1 MTEAFLSRAM
11 DVYGDCIY
19 RLALCRLQN
28 QADAEDAFQDTFL
41 ALFQQGNAAAWEEEH
56 LKAWLLRV
64 AVNKCGDIARR
75 RRRTAPLAFEE
86 LAETPGHDLYGYI
99 DLWDAVNRLP
109 EKQRL
114 IFHLHYCEGYQTGEI
129 GEILKMPGSTVR
141 VYLNRARTALR
152 KELGDNAE
160 IS

>member
-11 DVYGDCIY
+11 DVYGDCVY

-28 QADAEDAFQDTFL
+28 RADAEDAFQDTFL
-41 ALFQQGNAAAWEEEH
+41 ALFQEGDAAAWEEEH
-56 LKAWLLRV
+56 LKAWLIRV

-75 RRRTAPLAFEE
+75 RRHISPLE
-86 LAETPGHDLYGYI
+86 LAELPETPGIDLYGYI

-109 EKQRL
+109 EKQRM
-114 IFHLHYCEGYQTGEI
+114 IFHLHYCEGYQTKEI
-129 GEILKMPGSTVR
+129 GELLKMPGSTVR
-141 VYLNRARTALR
+141 VYLNRARGALR
-152 KELGDNAE
+152 KELRDNAE

>member
-1 MTEAFLSRAM
+1 MTEAFLSKAM
-11 DVYGDCIY
+11 DMHGDCIY

-41 ALFQQGNAAAWEEEH
+41 AFFQESGAARWDERH
-56 LKAWLLRV
+56 MKAWLIRV
-64 AVNKCGDIARR
+64 AINKCNDIARR
-75 RRRTAPLAFEE
+75 KKHLSHVD
-86 LAETPGHDLYGYI
+86 LAEISEIPAQDLYGYI

-114 IFHLHYCEGYQTGEI
+114 IFHLYYAEGIQTEEI
-129 GEILKMPGSTVR
+129 AAIMKIPGNTVR
-141 VYLNRARTALR
+141 VTLNRARTALR
-152 KELGDNAE
+152 KELRENAE